1 MYSSLAAMTDADG
14 LDDSHYLFGDAH
26 NGILSMPLTQD
37 GVKDEDSTVM
47 PAAHDNLHY
56 TESTTSSVH
65 HGDTHDMSESSGSH
79 INGRDERDSS
89 ASSGYINGHGYDGTH
104 VSTLHLH
111 HPHPLR
117 TSETSDS
124 AMDFHHNKITKV
136 NGQGMHPHVRG
147 SIPDTTMNQ
156 SKNIPRTPVSMA
168 ATPRS
173 LNGTPKAS
181 STPELPQSQERD
193 GMRKSRTYSPTKS
206 KAAEFKANSSI
217 PAALSWGE
225 FGRQCILAA
234 ESSRLNPF
242 ALHPGEY
249 QLLRNHVTHAQVTI
263 YLNIRNAILRIW
275 TKNPMVYVSLEEAVG
290 CARDKRYF
298 NLAKLAYAWLMRNGY
313 INFGCIEVPNTATIA
328 SNTKVKR
335 GARRTIVVV
344 GAGMSGLGCARHLEA
359 LFAQLGDLWVNE
371 GERPPRVI
379 VLEGRPRI
387 GGRVYSHPFLNQTG
401 STLPPGHRC
410 TAEMGAQIVTGFE
423 HGNPLNAIIR
433 GQLGIPYHALRDNTI
448 LYDYD
453 GTVVER
459 SQDLLVEKLYNDVLE
474 RASVYRNKPATFRTV
489 EGDRNLI
496 LFGREPSDNGEA
508 TIAELEHSDA
518 PLPAHATNT
527 ASTTEEK
534 PSTGVEKLAGRA
546 YQLSAGF
553 NPNISAT
560 QAIKNMGWSVKA
572 DTPVVQSLEL
582 DSIAKASA
590 YPTLG
595 QTMDEGIKQYQK
607 VLDIRPRD
615 LRLLNWHHANL
626 EYANAA
632 SVNQLSL
639 SGWDQDIGN
648 EFEGQ
653 HTEIIGGYQQV
664 PRGLWQCPTKLDVR
678 FKTVLKSVHYNLDER
693 QIGKA
698 VRVEC
703 TNGEILEADQ
713 LVLTT
718 PLGVL
723 KSGSITFQPPL
734 PDWKQGVIERMGFG
748 LLNKVIL
755 VYDQAFWEP
764 DRDMFGLLNEAEHQ
778 ASLNPE
784 DYARR
789 RGRYYLFWNCIKTS
803 GKPTLVAL
811 MAGEAAHYA
820 EATSNDQLV
829 KEVTDRLDKMF
840 APSHVPLPTET
851 IVTRWR
857 KDPFARGSYS
867 FVGPQTQA
875 GDYDVM
881 ARPHGPLH
889 FAGEATCG
897 THPATVHGAYLSG
910 LRAAAEVI
918 ESMVGPIKVP
928 SPLIEKKAK
937 PEQPV
942 GHPTLTTESKR
953 KVEQELVEPQ
963 PRKQDS
969 KYDEEYEAS
978 IIGEILEKL
987 GERPLKPG
995 RAGVNPFLLYTKDY
1009 WYICK
1014 KECDEKKRAATG
1026 DAHAKASKTE
1036 IRTALGL
1043 RWRTD
1048 SEEIKKPYLD
1058 QTQSAKD
1065 DAAANA
1071 ATFKD
1076 RVAKWD
1082 EEAARIRRD
1091 YIQAH
1096 PPADGSEDTILNG
1109 RTAIELGAAK
1119 RLRRL

>member
-1 MYSSLAAMTDADG
+1 MYSSLATMTDADG
-14 LDDSHYLFGDAH
+14 LDDSHYLFGDAQ
-26 NGILSMPLTQD
+26 NGILPMPLAHD
-37 GVKDEDSTVM
+37 SMRDESSTVM
-47 PAAHDNLHY
+47 PAALENIHY
-56 TESTTSSVH
+56 TESTASSVH
-65 HGDTHDMSESSGSH
+65 HGDIHDASESSGGH

-89 ASSGYINGHGYDGTH
+89 ASSGYVNGHGYDGTH

-117 TSETSDS
+117 TSETNDG
-124 AMDFHHNKITKV
+124 AIDFHHEKITRM
-136 NGQGMHPHVRG
+136 NGDDLHPHVKG
-147 SIPDTTMNQ
+147 PITDAALNQ
-156 SKNIPRTPVSMA
+156 TKNIPHTPVSMA
-168 ATPRS
+168 ATPRP

-181 STPELPQSQERD
+181 STPELPQSQEHD
-193 GMRKSRTYSPTKS
+193 GTRQPRNSSPPKGKHT
-206 KAAEFKANSSI
+206 EFKANSSI
-217 PAALSWGE
+217 PATLSWGE

-249 QLLRNHVTHAQVTI
+249 QLLRNHITHAQVTI
-263 YLNIRNAILRIW
+263 YLNIRNAILRLW
-275 TKNPMVYVSLEEAVG
+275 TKNPMVYVSLEEAAG
-290 CARDKRYF
+290 CARDRRYF
-298 NLAKLAYAWLMRNGY
+298 NLAKVGYTWLMRNGY
-313 INFGCIEVPNTATIA
+313 INFGCIEVPNTAMAIPY
-328 SNTKVKR
+328 TKVKR
-335 GARRTIVVV
+335 GARRTIIVV

-379 VLEGRPRI
+379 LLEGRPRI

-433 GQLGIPYHALRDNTI
+433 GQLGIPYHGLRDNTI

-459 SQDLLVEKLYNDVLE
+459 SQDILVEKLYNDVLE
-474 RASVYRNKPATFRTV
+474 RASTFRNKPATFRTV

-496 LFGREPSDNGEA
+496 LFGREPTDNSEA
-508 TIAELEHSDA
+508 TIAELEQSEA
-518 PLPAHATNT
+518 PPPANATTT

-553 NPNISAT
+553 NPNITAT
-560 QAIKNMGWSVKA
+560 QAVKNMGWSVKA
-572 DTPVVQSLEL
+572 NAPDLQSLEL
-582 DSIAKASA
+582 DSTAKASA
-590 YPTLG
+590 HPTLG
-595 QTMDEGIKQYQK
+595 QTMDEGIRQYQK
-607 VLDIRPRD
+607 VLDLRPRD

-632 SVNQLSL
+632 SVNHLSL

-653 HTEIIGGYQQV
+653 HTEVIGGYQQV
-664 PRGLWQCPTKLDVR
+664 PRGLWQCPNKLDVR
-678 FKTVLKSVHYNLDER
+678 FKTVLKSVHYDLDEKA
-693 QIGKA
+693 IGKA
-698 VRVEC
+698 VKIEC
-703 TNGEILEADQ
+703 TNGEVFEADQ
-713 LVLTT
+713 LVITT

-755 VYDQAFWEP
+755 VYEQAFWEP

-857 KDPFARGSYS
+857 RDPFARGSYS
-867 FVGPQTQA
+867 YVGPQTQA

-881 ARPHGPLH
+881 ARPYGPIH

-910 LRAAAEVI
+910 LRAAAEVV
-918 ESMVGPIKVP
+918 ESMIGPIKVP
-928 SPLIEKKAK
+928 SPLVEKKVK
-937 PEQPV
+937 
-942 GHPTLTTESKR
+942 TECPISSTALSTEPKR
-953 KVEQELVEPQ
+953 KVEQGLVDAQ
-963 PRKQDS
+963 PREPNAKPNED
-969 KYDEEYEAS
+969 YEAS

-1009 WYICK
+1009 WYVCK
-1014 KECDEKKRAATG
+1014 NECDEKKRVATG
-1026 DAHAKASKTE
+1026 DPNAKASKTE

-1048 SEEIKKPYLD
+1048 SEEIRKPYLD

-1076 RVAKWD
+1076 RVARWD
-1082 EEAARIRRD
+1082 KEAARIRRE
-1091 YIQAH
+1091 YIQNH
-1096 PPADGSEDTILNG
+1096 PPPGGSEDGILNG
-1109 RTAIELGAAK
+1109 RTAIELGASK